1 MSEYIMYDMQKW
13 KYDFEYKLQW
23 NIIEVRRLI
32 VCLLKVN
39 NAVR

>member
-32 VCLLKVN
+32 YVFWKLIML
-39 NAVR
+39 